1 MFRKI
6 TIPMSKPIFAVIAL
20 QAFTAAY
27 GAFMFAILVCQNQK
41 MWTMMVWLYELQI
54 LAPKY
59 ITMAALTLTAI
70 PTLLIFVF
78 CQNIIMRGII
88 LPSFK

>member
-1 MFRKI
+1 
-6 TIPMSKPIFAVIAL
+6 
-20 QAFTAAY
+20 
-27 GAFMFAILVCQNQK
+27 
-41 MWTMMVWLYELQI
+41 MMVWLYELQI

-59 ITMAALTLTAI
+59 ITMSALTVAAI
-70 PTLLIFVF
+70 PTLLIFIF